1 MLDYIWLNDR
11 TPILKQIR
19 RHFKSAAILLHPF
32 VQMPSG
38 WEKTVR
44 KTSYEHIYPSD
55 EEILTIGKP
64 ISWQEIMSIS
74 SLNSYN
80 ELAIALKTS
89 ISALRKEFKRE
100 DLANKLNSNLN
111 QNLFYPTEDS
121 TSLFLLDR
129 LLKVIGSKGANK
141 LYFSAPIFEN
151 CGFLNIHDT
160 APLDICNLSCNE
172 LIVTDEN
179 MDYAF
184 MSLYDSFIT
193 LLLAKEESIEHIVQS
208 MSFEAILCDQRTF
221 INWYSK

>member
-11 TPILKQIR
+11 SPILKQTR

-64 ISWQEIMSIS
+64 ISWQEIMSS
-74 SLNSYN
+74 CSLISYN
-80 ELAIALKTS
+80 ELAIALKAS

-111 QNLFYPTEDS
+111 QDLFYPTEDS

-129 LLKVIGSKGANK
+129 LMKIIGSKGANQ

-151 CGFLNIHDT
+151 CGFLDIHDT

-208 MSFEAILCDQRTF
+208 MNFEAILCDQRTF